1 MVCWLIEIACKAK
14 KDLKMKKAYIYY
26 KKNKKNFRFKWVFYC
41 SLASILGLFSFFLWP
56 IVSGLAVLV
65 IQTVLLRKY
74 IRSNSYLWLLK
85 PLFIICSVYFYTI
98 DEVLG
103 VVGLI
108 VALELSFY
116 ITIKRF
122 SYFLWSLATG
132 IPGLIFFIIAKYLI
146 GNYDLNTGYYYFKIT
161 IMIVNIIF
169 FPCLTWLGQS
179 FVLSK
184 FLVLDENFISKYNPQ
199 ILDAP

>member
-1 MVCWLIEIACKAK
+1 MV
-14 KDLKMKKAYIYY
+14 
-26 KKNKKNFRFKWVFYC
+26 FFG
-41 SLASILGLFSFFLWP
+41 SLASILGLFSFYLWP

-74 IRSNSYLWLLK
+74 IRSNAYLWLLK

-146 GNYDLNTGYYYFKIT
+146 EIDENTGINYFQIT
-161 IMIVNIIF
+161 IIIINIIF